1 MCKLLVLT
9 GLIDRELIAMTR
21 KKGGRPKKAEASRL
35 TKVVAVRMSAP
46 IHAKVTHAARRA
58 GLRPGVLVR
67 KLVEDGQVVVRS
79 VPEANMNAVGAL
91 AKIGTNLNQLLRLV
105 QQGVV
110 GLPASD
116 LAEVIDEL
124 RTTRR
129 ALLGMDRKTP
139 TGPVART
146 RPWKTVPLVGDN
158 GEQD

>member
-1 MCKLLVLT
+1 
-9 GLIDRELIAMTR
+9 
-21 KKGGRPKKAEASRL
+21 
-35 TKVVAVRMSAP
+35 
-46 IHAKVTHAARRA
+46 
-58 GLRPGVLVR
+58 
-67 KLVEDGQVVVRS
+67 VVVRS

-129 ALLGMDRKTP
+129 ELLGMDRKTP

-146 RPWKTVPLVGDN
+146 RPWKTVPLVGDK